1 MRHVQG
7 TIASSNFTAGTAG
20 YSLDAADGSIEVQHV
35 TSNGGLHGATI
46 TGGEMSIGEHF
57 FVTASSSSGT
67 DVVFGVGEHTGVKT
81 QSSSGDY
88 SLAGTALTTAA
99 SGAGG
104 GPFQVNKNGALTTTG
119 ITMDSVSLTTIQTA
133 SESFVD
139 NDTSLMTSAA
149 IQDKI
154 ESYGY
159 STTTGDI
166 TGVTAGSGLSGGGS
180 SGDVSLAVADLAVSH
195 FAGATIQ
202 TGSETFVD
210 NDTSVMTSAAVQDK
224 IQAEMAYTWTDYTP
238 SCSWPVTVNQASY
251 IQMGKIVF
259 YKIQLTLTGTPST
272 STFEVEQPVA
282 HESGQAVSGTMGTAY
297 LKDVSADET
306 YIGTVYMSGDD
317 FRIAIFDEP
326 QGTTSSWN
334 DGLTKTRIFTW
345 TTDDQIR
352 MSGFYEVD

>member
-1 MRHVQG
+1 MVVPRWLLPEDHAEESRRERTNKRDDERKWRVQVEDVIENQEGRSRKGSFSGITVAGGMTLNGNLRHSRG
-7 TIASSNFTAGTAG
+7 TIASSNFVTDSAG
-20 YSLDAADGSIEVQHV
+20 YSLDTADGSIEVQHV

-57 FVTASSSSGT
+57 FVTASSSGGT
-67 DVVFGVGEHTGVKT
+67 DVVLGVGEHTGVKT

-88 SLAGTALTTAA
+88 SLAGGALTTAA

-119 ITMDSVSLTTIQTA
+119 ITIDSVSLTTIQTA
-133 SESFVD
+133 SESFAD

-149 IQDKI
+149 
-154 ESYGY
+154 
-159 STTTGDI
+159 
-166 TGVTAGSGLSGGGS
+166 VL
-180 SGDVSLAVADLAVSH
+180 
-195 FAGATIQ
+195 
-202 TGSETFVD
+202 
-210 NDTSVMTSAAVQDK
+210 DK
-224 IQAEMAYTWTDYTP
+224 IQSEMAYTWTDYTP
-238 SCSWPVTVNQASY
+238 SCSWPVTINQASY

-272 STFEVEQPVA
+272 STFELEQPVV
-282 HESGQAVSGTMGTAY
+282 EEQDQSVSGTMGTAY

-317 FRIAIFDEP
+317 FRIAVFDEP
-326 QGTTSSWN
+326 QGTTSNWN
-334 DGLTKTRIFTW
+334 EGLTKTRIFNW
-345 TTDDQIR
+345 GSGDEIR